1 MLQSLAEMARDLVK
15 ILSEAKQVV
24 PPELAE
30 MSSFGGGG
38 GGGRGFGGGRG
49 RGRGGYG
56 NYGGSGGSGRRDA
69 GW

>member
-1 MLQSLAEMARDLVK
+1 MHGPIDVMIILLTIPAEMARDLVK

-38 GGGRGFGGGRG
+38 GGGGRG
-49 RGRGGYG
+49 CKL
-56 NYGGSGGSGRRDA
+56 A
-69 GW
+69 LCLVVLT